1 MNINMNIKQMADED
15 NLECV
20 FYFLINDARKDREIK
35 DEAGKR
41 ICQHFMSVVDVSRY
55 GICSG
60 AITRDSASL
69 RGRVNALLP
78 VRAEFILIEPEKDL
92 ICLLTPEQRD
102 RFMERLKTY
111 NGDTVEL
118 AVAILAEDELGPYC
132 GDIGAYRA
140 EIAQIYERLRGL
152 LAEYTETNCYN
163 VVPERASDPD
173 GLAYTTRRLE
183 EIRDEAAPLERC
195 PEVMERLARFLSET
209 EHFLRQYEQPGVVAR
224 WRELN
229 PPIEFFDCAFDL
241 LEEEPELF
249 EQIRTGRCGPLYLEC
264 CPGPKDLR
272 RRQDYFAAVRRR
284 FARDGREYSDDAAF
298 QDELCRTLD
307 LVFRADFG
315 EAWEGVGAG
324 APALHTNLR
333 RFYVREQG
341 TGVAGDTGNLEWHSA
356 GKL

>member
-1 MNINMNIKQMADED
+1 MESFPRQTLDALVLNRNRGDIMNINMNIKQMADED

-20 FYFLINDARKDREIK
+20 FYFLINDARKDRGIK

-163 VVPERASDPD
+163 VVAERASDPD

-183 EIRDEAAPLERC
+183 EIRDEAAPLARC
-195 PEVMERLARFLSET
+195 LEVMERLARILSET
-209 EHFLRQYEQPGVVAR
+209 EHFLRQYEQPGVVVR

-229 PPIEFFDCAFDL
+229 PPIEFFDCAFEL

-264 CPGPKDLR
+264 CPGPKDLQ

-315 EAWEGVGAG
+315 EAWEGVGA
-324 APALHTNLR
+324 
-333 RFYVREQG
+333 
-341 TGVAGDTGNLEWHSA
+341 
-356 GKL
+356 